1 MANTILKIK
10 GLKTYFYSEDRI
22 VPAVDGVD
30 LEVREGETL
39 GIVGESGCG
48 KSVTSLSVMRL
59 IKYPGKIIEG
69 EIKFGQ
75 KDLLQLTDSEMRD
88 VRGDEIS
95 MIFQEP
101 MTALNPVYSIGNQM
115 MEMTLTHYKVSKQE
129 AWDKAVEML
138 KTVSIPRA
146 EEIMSA
152 HPFELSGGMRQRVMI
167 AMAMTCNPKIMIAD
181 EPTTALDVTIQAQI
195 LELMREMQDKYKT
208 AIIFITHDLGVIAEM
223 AKYVVVMYA
232 GRIIE
237 EASVDDIFNDPKHPY
252 TIGLHDSTP
261 KLDHAAER
269 LESIP
274 GMVPNLANKIT
285 GCAFK
290 TRCKHVMERCCMEMP
305 DLIKI
310 DEKHKVRCWLH
321 QK

>member
-1 MANTILKIK
+1 VANTILKIK
-10 GLKTYFYSEDRI
+10 GLKTYFYAEDRV

-48 KSVTSLSVMRL
+48 KSVTTLSVMRL
-59 IKYPGKIIEG
+59 IRHPGKIIDGKIEFDG
-69 EIKFGQ
+69 
-75 KDLLQLTDSEMRD
+75 KDLLKLSEAEMRD
-88 VRGDEIS
+88 VRGDQIS

-101 MTALNPVYSIGNQM
+101 MTALNPVYTIGNQM
-115 MEMTLTHYKVSKQE
+115 MEMTLVHYNVSKKE

-146 EEIMSA
+146 EEIMKCY
-152 HPFELSGGMRQRVMI
+152 PFELSGGMRQRVMI
-167 AMAMTCNPKIMIAD
+167 AMAMTCNPTIMIAD

-195 LELMREMQDKYKT
+195 LELMREMQRKYNT

-223 AKYVVVMYA
+223 SDYVAVMYA
-232 GRIIE
+232 GRVIE
-237 EASVDDIFNDPKHPY
+237 EASCDDIFNNAKHPY
-252 TIGLHDSTP
+252 TIGLHNSTP
-261 KLDHAAER
+261 KLDVATDR

-290 TRCKHVMERCCMEMP
+290 TRCKHVMEKCCMEMP

-310 DEKHKVRCWLH
+310 DEKHKVRCWLY